1 MDELIKIIK
10 ILPYEIILLN
20 FLKKTYNDEI
30 RDFILKTNNY
40 NIFIGYIC
48 KIINYYHYNTINL
61 FRINNELY
69 INNIYDYVIKNNE
82 IVPEIYD
89 YIIDTEDEDLKDINK
104 YLFNTIPEFIIIQE
118 EHAEP
123 KETKVFKD
131 FILKKE
137 PIFNIKSYMNDN
149 KLFNFFNYNLEIVIL
164 KDCVYFIHNKQ
175 KFIYKDGDI
184 QIFDWNIDNTDKSI
198 LISVYRLIN

>member
-48 KIINYYHYNTINL
+48 KIINYYHNNTINL

-69 INNIYDYVIKNNE
+69 INNIYDYVIENNE
-82 IVPEIYD
+82 IVPEIYN
-89 YIIDTEDEDLKDINK
+89 YIIDTEDEDLIDINK

-137 PIFNIKSYMNDN
+137 PIFNIKSYINDN

-175 KFIYKDGDI
+175 KFIYKDGNI